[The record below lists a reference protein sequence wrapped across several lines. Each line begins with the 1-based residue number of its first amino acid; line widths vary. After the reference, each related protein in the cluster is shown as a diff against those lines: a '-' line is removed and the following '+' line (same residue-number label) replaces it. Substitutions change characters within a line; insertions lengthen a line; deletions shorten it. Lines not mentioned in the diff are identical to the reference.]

1 MSIVLAPAWLKVND
15 EDVCFGARDES
26 YGEFTLQYSG
36 KIMSFALA
44 HLRGKVTCHVGGSS
58 SFWGCREGPE
68 LRTFLTS
75 KKNKVIFPQ
84 TSGIQGYRLPGVRSD
99 SSRLIFNNLSVPLKV
114 TRGQQFR
121 IWYDEDLRNNSE
133 KDNGGRTCMDIHALY
148 I

>member
-1 MSIVLAPAWLKVND
+1 MSIFLAPAWLKVND

-44 HLRGKVTCHVGGSS
+44 HLHGKVTCHVGGSS

-68 LRTFLTS
+68 LRTFLTN

-84 TSGIQGYRLPGVRSD
+84 TSGIKAYRLPGVRSD
-99 SSRLIFNNLSVPLKV
+99 SNRLIFNNLSVPLKV
-114 TRGQQFR
+114 TRGEQFR

-133 KDNGGRTCMDIHALY
+133 KDNGGLTCLDIHALY